1 MFLLALSTLVSE
13 DLACIAAGVLIAQG
27 RVAFWPGTAA
37 CAAGITA
44 GDLLLF
50 LAGRLGGRHFLTW
63 KPVRALISASQVAR
77 ASSWLAARGM
87 AVVLLSRF
95 TPGLRLPTYVAA
107 GMLGDGFWRFF
118 VYFAVAAA
126 VWTPLLVGATILFGA
141 ALLQQLF
148 AVGVTGGRA
157 SLGAMCAALLVV
169 RLVRPLGDFAVRR
182 KLLGYWLRIVRWEFW
197 PVWAMYLPLVPYFVY
212 LSVRYRSMTVFTA
225 ANPGIFSSGLIGESK
240 SDILRPIESASGVV
254 ARFCLIR
261 AALDPD
267 ARLEMAVRFLR
278 EHDLTLPVVLKP
290 DVGERGRGVV
300 ICHAYRDFV
309 SGVLEMTE
317 DTILQEYVPGIEV
330 GISYCR
336 LPGESSGCIT
346 SITEKR
352 FPVVI
357 GDGFTSL
364 EGLILRDCRA
374 VCMASR
380 YLGSVKGDSTRVL
393 KAGERMQLVELGS
406 HCRGAIFGDGRKLL
420 TEPLKQAI
428 DRISQSRP
436 GFFLGRFDIRA
447 ESMEALKQGR
457 FRILELNG
465 VSGEPAHIYDP
476 SVSLLDAYRALSR
489 QWKSAF
495 EIGSLNRALGAGV
508 MTAPQIFALLRR

>member
-1 MFLLALSTLVSE
+1 L
-13 DLACIAAGVLIAQG
+13 
-27 RVAFWPGTAA
+27 
-37 CAAGITA
+37 
-44 GDLLLF
+44 
-50 LAGRLGGRHFLTW
+50 
-63 KPVRALISASQVAR
+63 
-77 ASSWLAARGM
+77 
-87 AVVLLSRF
+87 AVVFLSRF

-107 GMLGDGFWRFF
+107 GALGDRFWRFF
-118 VYFAVAAA
+118 LYFALAAA
-126 VWTPLLVGATILFGA
+126 IWTPLLVGATILFGA
-141 ALLQQLF
+141 TLLQQFF
-148 AVGVTGGRA
+148 AVGITGGRA
-157 SLGAMCAALLVV
+157 FLGAMCAAFLLV
-169 RLVRPLGDFAVRR
+169 RLVRPLGDVAVRR
-182 KLLGYWLRIVRWEFW
+182 KLLSYWLRIVRWEFW

-212 LSVRYRSMTVFTA
+212 LSIRYRSMTVFTA
-225 ANPGIFSSGLIGESK
+225 ANPGVFSSGLIGESK
-240 SDILRPIESASGVV
+240 SDILRRIESTSGVV
-254 ARFCLIR
+254 ACFCLIQ

-336 LPGESSGCIT
+336 IPGESSGCVT

-357 GDGFTSL
+357 GDGITSL
-364 EGLILRDCRA
+364 EGLILRDSRA
-374 VCMASR
+374 VCLASR
-380 YLGSVKGDSTRVL
+380 YLGSVKAESARVL
-393 KAGERMQLVELGS
+393 RVGERMQLVELGS
-406 HCRGAIFGDGRKLL
+406 HCRGAIFTDGRKLL
-420 TEPLKQAI
+420 TRPLEQAI
-428 DRISQSRP
+428 DRISQSLP

-447 ESMEALKQGR
+447 GSIEALQRGQ
-457 FRILELNG
+457 FRIIELNG

-476 SVSLLDAYRALSR
+476 SVGVLGAYRALFR

-495 EIGSLNRALGAGV
+495 AIGSLNCARGAGV
-508 MTAPQIFALLRR
+508 MTASQVFSLLRQ